1 MSERIAHKRAIRQA
15 FDRAAPGYDRAA
27 IVQRECCARLFA
39 LDAANPDPGS
49 GPVQRLVDAGCGT
62 GHALDTLRE
71 LFPDAL
77 PIALDFSPAM
87 LRHACASSSSAAL
100 PLCADLEHLPLQTDS
115 IDLLWS
121 SLAMQWCDPQI
132 VLQETARVLAPGGR
146 ALIATLGPRTLH
158 ELRSAFAAVDD
169 ATHVIEFSTLSQ
181 WTRSASVAGLDL
193 LAGECAE
200 LAALAPDLRTLLA
213 DIKAIGAH
221 TVGEGRR
228 RKALGRQAWNLL
240 QQAYEQNRRT
250 DGLLPATYDLVLL
263 SLRKPA

>member
-1 MSERIAHKRAIRQA
+1 MSERAAHKRAIRQA

-27 IVQRECCARLFA
+27 VVQRECCAHLFA
-39 LDAANPDPGS
+39 LAAAHPDPTDS
-49 GPVQRLVDAGCGT
+49 PVRRLVDAGCGT
-62 GHALDTLRE
+62 GHALDTLRKR
-71 LFPDAL
+71 FPDAV

-87 LRHACASSSSAAL
+87 LRHACASPSSAVL
-100 PLCADLEHLPLQTDS
+100 PLCADLEHLPLQTAS
-115 IDLLWS
+115 VDLLWS
-121 SLAMQWCDPQI
+121 SLAMQWCEPQI

-158 ELRSAFAAVDD
+158 ELRKAFAAVDD
-169 ATHVIEFSTLSQ
+169 ASHVIVFSTAVQ
-181 WTRSASVAGLDL
+181 WARSARVAGLDL
-193 LAGECAE
+193 VDSECTE

-228 RKALGRQAWNLL
+228 RKALGRQAWARL
-240 QQAYEQNRRT
+240 QHAYEPNRRA
-250 DGLLPATYDLVLL
+250 DGLLPATYDLILL